1 MDLFE
6 IKDNQFKSDNYG
18 TDSYLKNWPML
29 YILENGKQAYIG
41 QSTNVINRMAQHK
54 MNANKQMFTG
64 AHFIYSKI
72 FNQSVTFDYEAKLI
86 QLFAAD
92 EKFVVT
98 NANAGLVDKD
108 YCDKA
113 EHDENFKK
121 LWTELIDKKLVK
133 HKIQEIWNSDLFKYS
148 PFKKLNDCQLKAAE
162 DIFQRI
168 ESDEEQAIIVDGMP
182 GSGKTIL
189 AIYLFKYLRDYV
201 DEQGNQ
207 PYINKKMALVVPQ
220 TSLRKTLKSLF
231 KQIYGLKSSD
241 VKGPSEIAKDEYD
254 IVLVDEAHRLHQRK
268 NIVSYGGHDKN
279 NQLLGLPK
287 DATELDWILKQA
299 KIPILFFDEKQVI
312 GPSGI
317 NKKLFNEKV
326 KTEYVNKTT
335 FYYTLDTQM
344 RVKGG
349 NSYIDYVQALLN
361 GKVAK
366 KIEFEN
372 YDFLLFD
379 KFDDFEKML
388 IKKEKEKK
396 LARMIAGYAWPWIS
410 KKDKSLKD
418 IKIENSARMWN
429 NRTENWVNCDT
440 AINEVGCIHSIQG
453 YDLNNAFVILG
464 NDIGYDKKSG
474 EITVNP
480 NQYFDKNGK
489 NTASKEE
496 LLTYIKNVY
505 YVLMTRGF
513 EGTYLYVCNE
523 DLKDWLSNYIDVV

>member
-1 MDLFE
+1 MDRFV

-18 TDSYLKNWPML
+18 TEKYLKNWPML
-29 YILENGKQAYIG
+29 YVLENGKNAYVG
-41 QSTNVINRMAQHK
+41 QSTNIINRMAQHK
-54 MNANKQMFTG
+54 KNVDKQRFTE

-86 QLFAAD
+86 QLFSAD
-92 EKFVVT
+92 EQFIIT
-98 NANAGLVDKD
+98 NGNAGLVDKD
-108 YCDKA
+108 YCDKS
-113 EHDENFKK
+113 EYDENFEELWDK
-121 LWTELIDKKLVK
+121 LRKRGLVK
-133 HKIQEIWNSDLFKYS
+133 HKIREIWNSDLFKYS
-148 PFKKLNDCQLKAAE
+148 PFKKLNDSQLKAVE
-162 DIFQRI
+162 DIFLRI
-168 ESDEEQAIIVDGMP
+168 QSNEEQAIVVEGMP

-189 AIYLFKYLRDYV
+189 AIYLLKYLRDYT
-201 DEQGNQ
+201 DDKKYK
-207 PYINKKMALVVPQ
+207 PYENKKIALVIPQ
-220 TSLRKTLKSLF
+220 TSLRKTLKKLF

-241 VKGPSEIAKDEYD
+241 VKGPSEIAKDKYD

-279 NQLLGLPK
+279 NKLLGLPK
-287 DATELDWILKQA
+287 EATELDWILKQS

-317 NKKLFNEKV
+317 NKRLFNEKV

-335 FYYTLDTQM
+335 SFFTLDTQM

-349 NSYIDYVQALLN
+349 NSYIDYVQDLLN
-361 GKVAK
+361 GKVDK

-372 YDFLLFD
+372 YNFLLFD
-379 KFDDFEKML
+379 KFDDFEKHL
-388 IKKEKEKK
+388 LEKEKESK

-410 KKDKSLKD
+410 KKDKTLKD
-418 IKIENSARMWN
+418 IKIENSERMWN

-440 AINEVGCIHSIQG
+440 AIDEVGCIHSIQG

-464 NDIGYDKKSG
+464 NDIGYDKESG

-496 LLTYIKNVY
+496 LLNYIKNVY

-513 EGTYLYVCNE
+513 EGTYLYVCDEN
-523 DLKDWLSNYIDVV
+523 LKEWLSNYIDVV